1 VFEMKKLA
9 IAAIV
14 LSLTGCAIQRFD
26 VRPDAHNAPTHDD
39 LQTFWVGGIG
49 QSEEIDAAKVCGS
62 AANTNDRWQ
71 RGSDHCDAG
80 YLFPTSSSCLLHPLI
95 VRTAS

>member
-1 VFEMKKLA
+1 MKKLA

-39 LQTFWVGGIG
+39 SQTFWVGGIG

-62 AANTNDRWQ
+62 AAKVQ
-71 RGSDHCDAG
+71 RVETQMTAG
-80 YLFPTSSSCLLHPLI
+80 NVGMAILTIGIYSPRQ
-95 VRTAS
+95 VRVYCTR